1 MQEAKKNVILRV
13 FRTAHCPPG
22 KYFFGVTCSALSVLL
37 SGVPFYTVYRIIRLF
52 LLASL
57 DGAAAPTREIWMWAA
72 VTIGSIVLG
81 IVLSVIG
88 SFSCHACAFNAL
100 YDLRMRLLDHMGRLN
115 LGFYT
120 GGQSGA
126 TQKMMN
132 ENIEKM
138 ENIIA
143 HDVSNIFGAG
153 LLLAALAVLMFSL
166 NIPLALTIFIA
177 LVLAFLIQFSA
188 FGGKQGQKIDLHV
201 KKGEL
206 VILSGRSGCGKTTL
220 TRILNGLC
228 PGFYPGKLEGGYS
241 LDGEDALKMPIHRL
255 GTMVGS
261 VFQDPRSQFFA
272 TNTTDEI
279 VLGMENIPLE
289 RPVMQER
296 LNTVCKQMN
305 IERLIDRRIFPLSSG
320 EKQLIAIASVCAM
333 EPKVIVLDEPSAN
346 LDSEAMVRLGALL
359 YRLKMAGHT
368 VILSEHRF
376 HYVRDSF
383 DRLVFM
389 EDGAISAVYD
399 RKNALSLTAE
409 QMTAMGL
416 RPFDA
421 PAFRVGGAYRQ
432 NQDDALQVSAISCM
446 LDSQQILEEVS
457 FAAQSGKI
465 LAIAGPN
472 GAGKSTLCRIITGL
486 YRAMGSVSLDGE
498 ILKRKRLTQ
507 KSFFVQQ
514 DSDYQLYAPTVLD
527 EFSLGKKETAELKE
541 TALSRLR
548 EMGLEAFTD
557 RHPASLSGGQK
568 QRLLLALAAA
578 SGRSLL
584 VFDEPTSGLDGFNM
598 HLTVD
603 LLKRLA
609 GEGRC
614 ILLITHDMKLI
625 AEAADG
631 VLYIE
636 GGKLRYHRNVLRQ
649 MGDDDGNS

>member
-57 DGAAAPTREIWMWAA
+57 DGAAAPTHEIWMWAA

-188 FGGKQGQKIDLHV
+188 FGGKQGQKIWSDLNRSSTELDAAFSEYVAGMEEEKIFGRPEAAARRLTGLVEKNREHWKV
-201 KKGEL
+201 YLKRVTPIFGAYKTITISVLAFLLVSGCALLYLHPGDHELMMELLMFLIVGPACISPLMEL
-206 VILSGRSGCGKTTL
+206 VEFGADLRNLAVRMDHIDEV
-220 TRILNGLC
+220 LNMQ
-228 PGFYPGKLEGGYS
+228 PISEGTETAPKG
-241 LDGEDALKMPIHRL
+241 GAEI
-255 GTMVGS
+255 
-261 VFQDPRSQFFA
+261 VFQDVSFSYQNAADPLRRMALDHLTIKIPAGSFA
-272 TNTTDEI
+272 AL
-279 VLGMENIPLE
+279 VGP
-289 RPVMQER
+289 
-296 LNTVCKQMN
+296 
-305 IERLIDRRIFPLSSG
+305 SG
-320 EKQLIAIASVCAM
+320 GGKSTAGQLIARFWDVESGSIT
-333 EPKVIVLDEPSAN
+333 I
-346 LDSEAMVRLGALL
+346 
-359 YRLKMAGHT
+359 AGHDIREYSMEALMNA
-368 VILSEHRF
+368 VAF
-376 HYVRDSF
+376 
-383 DRLVFM
+383 VFQDTHIFA
-389 EDGAISAVYD
+389 ESVYD
-399 RKNALSLTAE
+399 N
-409 QMTAMGL
+409 
-416 RPFDA
+416 
-421 PAFRVGGAYRQ
+421 
-432 NQDDALQVSAISCM
+432 
-446 LDSQQILEEVS
+446 
-457 FAAQSGKI
+457 
-465 LAIAGPN
+465 
-472 GAGKSTLCRIITGL
+472 
-486 YRAMGSVSLDGE
+486 
-498 ILKRKRLTQ
+498 
-507 KSFFVQQ
+507 
-514 DSDYQLYAPTVLD
+514 TVLD

-548 EMGLEAFTD
+548 EMGLEVFTD

-598 HLTVD
+598 HLTVE

-614 ILLITHDMKLI
+614 ILLITHDMELI
-625 AEAADG
+625 AEAADS

-649 MGDDDGNS
+649 MGDDDENS